1 VRSQSVIII
10 KYLSIERMG
19 KVHGSLAR
27 NGKVRNQA
35 PKVAK
40 QERAKKKITGRAKK
54 RAQYNKRVCNVNPK
68 DKKQKGPNFGAG
80 RKPEDIP
87 K

>member
-1 VRSQSVIII
+1 
-10 KYLSIERMG
+10 MG
-19 KVHGSLAR
+19 HVHGSMAR

-35 PKVAK
+35 PKVEK
-40 QERAKKKITGRAKK
+40 MERTKKKVRGRAMKK
-54 RAQYNKRVCNVNPK
+54 NQYVARIKGQDPNDKRR
-68 DKKQKGPNFGAG
+68 KGPNWGSG

>member
-1 VRSQSVIII
+1 
-10 KYLSIERMG
+10 MG
-19 KVHGSLAR
+19 KVHGSMAR

-35 PKVAK
+35 PKVDK
-40 QERAKKKITGRAKK
+40 QERAKKKVMGRAKK
-54 RAQYNKRVCNVNPK
+54 RIQYNKRVVNVNPN
-68 DKKQKGPNFGAG
+68 DKKKQGPNAGSG

>member
-1 VRSQSVIII
+1 
-10 KYLSIERMG
+10 MG

-40 QERAKKKITGRAKK
+40 QERAKKKVVGRAKK
-54 RAQYNKRVCNVNPK
+54 RSQYNRRVCNVNLK
-68 DKKQKGPNFGAG
+68 DKKKKGPNFGAG

>member
-1 VRSQSVIII
+1 MSKCIII
-10 KYLSIERMG
+10 KYFSIESMG

-40 QERAKKKITGRAKK
+40 AERAKKRVKGRAAK
-54 RAQYNKRVCNVNPK
+54 RLQYNRRINGVDVNDKRR
-68 DKKQKGPNFGAG
+68 KGPNFGAG

>member
-1 VRSQSVIII
+1 
-10 KYLSIERMG
+10 MG

-27 NGKVRNQA
+27 NGKVRNQS

-40 QERAKKKITGRAKK
+40 AERAKKRVCGRAKK
-54 RAQYNKRVCNVNPK
+54 RNSYNRRVLAVDPNDKRK
-68 DKKQKGPNFGAG
+68 KGPNFGAG

-87 K
+87 KS

>member
-1 VRSQSVIII
+1 
-10 KYLSIERMG
+10 MG

-40 QERAKKKITGRAKK
+40 AERTKKKVVGRCRK
-54 RAQYNKRVCNVNPK
+54 RLQYNKRVLAVDPN
-68 DKKQKGPNFGAG
+68 DKRKKGPNFGCG

>member
-1 VRSQSVIII
+1 
-10 KYLSIERMG
+10 MG

-40 QERAKKKITGRAKK
+40 QERAKKRVTGRSKK
-54 RAQYNKRVCNVNPK
+54 RQQYNRRVLAVDPNDKRK
-68 DKKQKGPNFGAG
+68 KGPNFGAG

>member
-1 VRSQSVIII
+1 
-10 KYLSIERMG
+10 MG

-40 QERAKKKITGRAKK
+40 AERAKKRVCGRAKK
-54 RAQYNKRVCNVNPK
+54 RNSYNRRVLAVDPNDKRK
-68 DKKQKGPNFGAG
+68 KGPNFGAG

-87 K
+87 KS

>member
-1 VRSQSVIII
+1 
-10 KYLSIERMG
+10 MG

-35 PKVAK
+35 PKVAA
-40 QERAKKKITGRAKK
+40 QERAKKKVAGRAMK
-54 RAQYNKRVCNVNPK
+54 RIQFNRRVVNVDPNDKRK
-68 DKKQKGPNFGAG
+68 KGPNFGSG

>member
-1 VRSQSVIII
+1 
-10 KYLSIERMG
+10 MG
-19 KVHGSLAR
+19 KQHGSLAR

-40 QERAKKKITGRAKK
+40 AERAHKLIVGRSKK
-54 RAQYNKRVCNVNPK
+54 RQQYKKRVLAIDPN
-68 DKKQKGPNFGAG
+68 DKRKKGPNFGAG

>member
-1 VRSQSVIII
+1 
-10 KYLSIERMG
+10 MG

-40 QERAKKKITGRAKK
+40 ADRAKKRQVGRAKK
-54 RAQYNKRVCNVNPK
+54 RMQYNRRILAVDPNDKRK
-68 DKKQKGPNFGAG
+68 KGPNYGAG

>member
-1 VRSQSVIII
+1 
-10 KYLSIERMG
+10 MG

-40 QERAKKKITGRAKK
+40 TERAKKKQMGRASK
-54 RAQYNKRVCNVNPK
+54 RMKYNRRVVGVDPMDKRK
-68 DKKQKGPNFGAG
+68 KGPNFGAG

>member
-1 VRSQSVIII
+1 MHGDSIII
-10 KYLSIERMG
+10 KYLSIEGMG

-40 QERAKKKITGRAKK
+40 AERAKKRDVGRAAK
-54 RAQYNKRVCNVNPK
+54 RNSYNRRIIAVDPNDKRK
-68 DKKQKGPNFGAG
+68 KGPNFGAG

>member
-1 VRSQSVIII
+1 MHGDSIII
-10 KYLSIERMG
+10 KYLSIEGMG

-40 QERAKKKITGRAKK
+40 AERAKKRVVGRAAK
-54 RAQYNKRVCNVNPK
+54 RNAYNRRIIAVDPNDKRK
-68 DKKQKGPNFGAG
+68 KGPNFGAG